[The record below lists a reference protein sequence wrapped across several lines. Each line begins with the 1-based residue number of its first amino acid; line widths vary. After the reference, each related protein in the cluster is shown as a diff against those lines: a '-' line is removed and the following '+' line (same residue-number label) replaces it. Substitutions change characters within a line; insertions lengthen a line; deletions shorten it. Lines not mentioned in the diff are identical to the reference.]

1 MMSKKGLG
9 RGFES
14 LIPTDVVDESF
25 DPTASSEGRVSDLRY
40 IMLDEIVSNPD
51 QPRRKFDEAL
61 LKELAESI
69 VVHGVLQPIVVSP
82 NGRNFIIIAGER
94 RWRAAG
100 LAGLKK
106 IPALV
111 RTATSQH
118 KLELALIENLQRED
132 LNPMEAATA
141 YLKLK
146 TQFNL
151 TNDEIGKRVGGRS
164 SASISNIVRLLQLP
178 EYAKLAI
185 SEGVIS
191 EGHGRQLLALHSDK
205 VAQRELFD
213 HIVES
218 DWSVRKAEQYVIGYK
233 NGNKTTNKDLLRTA
247 AVRSTRVNT
256 DFTEALSNRL
266 ALPVVQKTTAKG
278 GQIIISYKSEQ
289 ELESL
294 KKLLV

>member
-1 MMSKKGLG
+1 MSKKGLG